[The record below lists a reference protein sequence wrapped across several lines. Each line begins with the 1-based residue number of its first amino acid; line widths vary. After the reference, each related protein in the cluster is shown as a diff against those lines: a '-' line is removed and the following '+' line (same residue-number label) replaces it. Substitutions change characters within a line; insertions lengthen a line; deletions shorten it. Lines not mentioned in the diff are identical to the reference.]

1 MKTNA
6 RATGKA
12 LKSATILRDFDR
24 AVNIARQALYRFA
37 SLALTD
43 PKAGSWEQLSVLRDD
58 PVPLEAAALVR
69 GLRQAR
75 PAKLIAGE
83 RPLADLDP
91 QTVLDR
97 LPRSR
102 HQLNAQYETTF
113 GLLVSSACPPYETE
127 YINSKFAFQRSNA
140 LADISG
146 YYHAFGLEIADA
158 HPERPDHIV
167 LELEFMARLLGLERQ
182 AADGESKLLGQRL
195 QTCREAQARFV
206 REHLAWWAPAFAK
219 LLIQLN
225 RGGFYEAIGVF
236 LAALIP
242 CERSLLKIEVNSRP
256 ISPSPQEPPEAC
268 EGCQLTH

>member
-1 MKTNA
+1 
-6 RATGKA
+6 
-12 LKSATILRDFDR
+12 LKSAAILHDFDR

-43 PKAGSWEQLSVLRDD
+43 PKAGSWERLSVLRDD

-75 PAKLIAGE
+75 SAKFGAGE
-83 RPLADLDP
+83 HPLRDLDP
-91 QTVLDR
+91 RRVIER

-102 HQLNAQYETTF
+102 RELNAQYETTF

-146 YYHAFGLEIADA
+146 YYHAFGLDIADA

-167 LELEFMARLLGLERQ
+167 LELEFMAILLGLERQ
-182 AADGESKLLGQRL
+182 AADGNAELLEQRL
-195 QTCREAQARFV
+195 LTCREAQARFV
-206 REHLAWWAPAFAK
+206 EEHLAWWAPAFAK
-219 LLIQLN
+219 LLVQQN
-225 RGGFYEAIGVF
+225 RGGFYEAVGVF
-236 LAALIP
+236 LAALMP
-242 CERSLLKIEVNSRP
+242 AERSLLKIEVNSRP
-256 ISPSPQEPPEAC
+256 PSPSLQEPPEAC
-268 EGCQLTH
+268 EGCQLTS